1 MLIPALGII
10 VMLLPTVFFGGTGD
24 APSVRV
30 QFLNGRN
37 GKPIAKGVRIWAYFN
52 NETGRHIL
60 DLHTDDQGEVQ
71 FDAKGA
77 KAFQVSPVGYIPCG
91 E

>member
-37 GKPIAKGVRIWAYFN
+37 GKPIAKGVRIWRISTMKRAGTFSICTLTIKGKFN
-52 NETGRHIL
+52 LMPRAQRL
-60 DLHTDDQGEVQ
+60 
-71 FDAKGA
+71 FK
-77 KAFQVSPVGYIPCG
+77 
-91 E
+91 